1 MLPEADFMT
10 TATSSEWDK
19 PTKSQIQKDLR
30 ERIILL
36 DLPPGTR
43 LREEHLATE
52 YGLSRTPIRQVLFQ
66 LEFEGLVE
74 VVEGAGARVSAIDF
88 KSLRD
93 VWSVRLKIGELVA
106 DFVRLPASE
115 AAIAA
120 VRAVRSDL
128 AAVRES
134 RSVRDLGASYNR
146 YHEAML
152 SIVDNKALTRIH
164 DLLYVQTARMW
175 MQFLPEMDLDREID
189 IMAEEVEQTLEALEG
204 DSGKRL
210 AEIRTDHMLRLLG
223 RFNDHITR
231 MPF

>member
-1 MLPEADFMT
+1 MT
-10 TATSSEWDK
+10 TDSSPDWDK
-19 PTKSQIQKDLR
+19 PTKQQIHRELR
-30 ERIILL
+30 ERIVLL
-36 DLPPGTR
+36 DVPPGTR
-43 LREEHLATE
+43 LREEHLASE
-52 YGLSRTPIRQVLFQ
+52 YGISRTPIRQVLDQ

-74 VVEGAGARVSAIDF
+74 SIEGAGARVSFIDL
-88 KSLRD
+88 KGLRD
-93 VWSVRLKIGELVA
+93 VWAVRLKIGELVG

-128 AAVRES
+128 GEVKRT
-134 RSVRDLGASYNR
+134 RSFRDLGAAYNR

-152 SIVDNKALTRIH
+152 SVVDNIALTRIH

-175 MQFLPEMDLDREID
+175 MQFLPEMDLDTEID

-210 AEIRTDHMLRLLG
+210 AEIRTTHMRMLLG
-223 RFNDHITR
+223 RFNEHVTR
-231 MPF
+231 MPDF

>member
-10 TATSSEWDK
+10 ATSPDWDR
-19 PTKSQIQKDLR
+19 PTKAHIHRELR
-30 ERIILL
+30 EQIILL

-43 LREEHLATE
+43 LREEHLAAE

-74 VVEGAGARVSAIDF
+74 TVEGAGARVSAIDF

-93 VWSVRLKIGELVA
+93 VWSVRLKIGELVS

-134 RSVRDLGASYNR
+134 RSVRDLGAAYNR

-152 SIVDNKALTRIH
+152 SIVENKALTRIH

-189 IMAEEVEQTLEALEG
+189 IMAEEVSQTLEALEG

-210 AEIRTDHMLRLLG
+210 AEIRTDHMRRLLS
-223 RFNDHITR
+223 RFNDHVTR